1 MGSITGN
8 LRTMVLSELLQWLSL
23 GLKTG
28 TLRVQGHGIEK
39 RIYFQDGRIASTS
52 STDQREYLGH
62 FLVSHGYIT
71 EEELRTAMQV
81 QEESSILIGK
91 ILVMINAISETD
103 LLRVMRRKAEESIY
117 DIFLWK
123 EGEFEFL
130 DNVLPDQQMILLSLE
145 ITGIIMEGLRRC
157 DEWNRIRE
165 ALPSL
170 VVAPRVVQPIVFE
183 ELSDQEKL
191 ILPYLDG
198 ERTID
203 EIALQTHNSEFVV
216 ARMVFEGLRAG
227 TIAAEERLPAA
238 EEVSPGE
245 AARVESVDGLL
256 RRGRGVLNENPEAAW
271 RIFRSASELDPADGR
286 PRDALKEAEVLLS
299 EMLKFEGIEPL
310 RIPSLRVSLPELTR
324 FNFTPNEGFVL
335 SRINSTW
342 DVKSIVKISP
352 IPEMEVL
359 LAFRKLLADGVI
371 EWKAKK

>member
-8 LRTMVLSELLQWLSL
+8 LKTMVLSEVLQWLSL
-23 GLKTG
+23 GLKSG
-28 TLRVQGHGIEK
+28 TLRIQGHGIEK
-39 RIYFQDGRIASTS
+39 RVYFQDGRIASSS

-62 FLVSHGYIT
+62 FLVSHGYIS

-117 DIFLWK
+117 DIFLWS

-130 DNVLPDQQMILLSLE
+130 DNVLPDQQMILLSLDV
-145 ITGIIMEGLRRC
+145 TGIIMEGLRRF

-165 ALPSL
+165 ILPSL
-170 VVAPRVVQPIVFE
+170 CVAPSVVRPIVFE
-183 ELSDQEKL
+183 KLSDQEKL
-191 ILPYLDG
+191 ILPYLNG

-216 ARMVFEGLRAG
+216 ARMVYEGLRLG
-227 TIAAEERLPAA
+227 TMAAEERLPLA
-238 EEVSPGE
+238 EEASS
-245 AARVESVDGLL
+245 VEPEVAKNVEDLL
-256 RRGRGVLNENPEAAW
+256 RRGREVLNENPESAW
-271 RIFRSASELDPADGR
+271 RMFSAASELDSADGR
-286 PRDALKEAEVLLS
+286 PRDALKEAEELLH
-299 EMLKFEGIEPL
+299 ETLAFEGIEL
-310 RIPSLRVSLPELTR
+310 SQIPVLCVPMTQLTK

-335 SRINSTW
+335 SRVNGVW

-352 IPEMEVL
+352 IREMEVL
-359 LAFRKLLADGVI
+359 LALRKLAADGVI
-371 EWKAKK
+371 NWKEKK